1 MRDSMR
7 VRNDSSPVRRT
18 VIGVSTIPG
27 DTQLTRIV
35 GPYSSAAACVSAMT
49 PAFAAA

>member
-7 VRNDSSPVRRT
+7 DRSSGSPVSRA

-27 DTQLTRIV
+27 DTQLTRIA
-35 GPYSSAAACVSAMT
+35 GPYSSAAACVSAIT